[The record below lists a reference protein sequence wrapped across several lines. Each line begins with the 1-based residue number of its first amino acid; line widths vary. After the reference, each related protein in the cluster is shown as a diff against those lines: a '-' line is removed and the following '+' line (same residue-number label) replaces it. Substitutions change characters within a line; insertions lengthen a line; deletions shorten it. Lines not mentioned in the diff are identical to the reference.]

1 MDNPMIPTKKS
12 EKKKAE
18 VKATPKPSVKENAD
32 PQKLQQESKAVTD
45 EMEEYYLSLLR
56 RAWDFGHPVEI
67 QNMLIPD
74 EKTVCTG
81 ITCGSIAAGCD
92 LFTDDQLKQ
101 LKKDLLED
109 LKEVNKHMQAYMV
122 VRTIIAII
130 KQQDDQAG
138 KKMLYKILDALGL
151 EFCVEY
157 AD

>member
-18 VKATPKPSVKENAD
+18 VKTTPKPSAKENVD

-67 QNMLIPD
+67 KNMLIPD

-92 LFTDDQLKQ
+92 LFTDEQLKQ
-101 LKKDLLED
+101 LKRDLLED

-138 KKMLYKILDALGL
+138 KKMLYKLLDALGL

>member
-32 PQKLQQESKAVTD
+32 QQKLQQESKAVTD

-81 ITCGSIAAGCD
+81 IICGSIAAGCD
-92 LFTDDQLKQ
+92 LFTDEQLKQ

-122 VRTIIAII
+122 LRTIIAII

-138 KKMLYKILDALGL
+138 KKMLYKLLDALGL

-157 AD
+157 VN

>member
-18 VKATPKPSVKENAD
+18 VKTTPKPSVKEIAD
-32 PQKLQQESKAVTD
+32 QQKLQQESKAVTD

-67 QNMLIPD
+67 KNMLIPD

-92 LFTDDQLKQ
+92 LFTDEQLKQ
-101 LKKDLLED
+101 LKRDLLED

-138 KKMLYKILDALGL
+138 KKMLYKLLDALGL

>member
-1 MDNPMIPTKKS
+1 MF
-12 EKKKAE
+12 
-18 VKATPKPSVKENAD
+18 
-32 PQKLQQESKAVTD
+32 TD
-45 EMEEYYLSLLR
+45 E
-56 RAWDFGHPVEI
+56 
-67 QNMLIPD
+67 
-74 EKTVCTG
+74 
-81 ITCGSIAAGCD
+81 
-92 LFTDDQLKQ
+92 QLKQ

>member
-32 PQKLQQESKAVTD
+32 QQKLQQESKAVTD
-45 EMEEYYLSLLR
+45 EMEAYYLSLLR
-56 RAWDFGHPVEI
+56 RAWDFSHPVEI

-81 ITCGSIAAGCD
+81 IICGSIAAGCD
-92 LFTDDQLKQ
+92 LLTDEQLKQ
-101 LKKDLLED
+101 LKGALLKDLQ
-109 LKEVNKHMQAYMV
+109 EVDRHMKAYMV

-138 KKMLYKILDALGL
+138 KKMLYKLLDTLDL
-151 EFCVEY
+151 EFCVKY
-157 AD
+157 AN